1 MSTTASSQDQFKY
14 TTIAHSDHRYCC
26 PLSPAKA
33 RELIA
38 ALNLPQ
44 NALVLDAGC
53 GKAALLRELLQSMP
67 VRGVGVDI
75 NSQFLAEAARSW
87 AASNPNDPRL
97 TLIENRVERHPLPT
111 DGYDAII
118 CIGSSHVFGGFE
130 RCLATSMQ
138 WLKPSGVL
146 LIGEGYWKQS
156 PSDQY
161 LAILGATRDELTS
174 HSQNTQHA
182 LTHGYKL
189 LTSTISSD
197 DEWDQYEGLYYQ
209 TMMRHVAACPED
221 PDATAFGERAR
232 RWYDN
237 YQEAGRSTLGFG
249 YYLLENPPLP
259 R

>member
-1 MSTTASSQDQFKY
+1 MTASFQDQFKY

-38 ALNLPQ
+38 ALDLPP

-53 GKAALLRELLQSMP
+53 GKASLLRELLQSVP
-67 VRGVGVDI
+67 VRGVGIDI
-75 NSQFLAEAARSW
+75 NARFLAEAATAW

-97 TLIENRVERHPLPT
+97 ILIESRVEHHPLPT

-130 RCLATSMQ
+130 RCLATCMQ
-138 WLKPSGVL
+138 WLKPGGLL
-146 LIGEGYWKQS
+146 LIGEGYWKQP

-161 LAILGATRDELTS
+161 LAILGATPDELTS
-174 HSQNTQHA
+174 HSQNTQRA
-182 LTHGYKL
+182 LARGYKL
-189 LTSTISSD
+189 LISMVSSD

-209 TMMRHVAACPED
+209 AMMRHVKAYPED
-221 PDATAFGERAR
+221 PDAAVFGERAQH
-232 RWYDN
+232 WHAN
-237 YQEAGRSTLGFG
+237 YLASGKSTLGFG
-249 YYLLENPPLP
+249 YYLLEKP
-259 R
+259 

>member
-1 MSTTASSQDQFKY
+1 MTASSQDQFKY
-14 TTIAHSDHRYCC
+14 TTISHSEHRYCC

-38 ALNLPQ
+38 ALDLPP

-53 GKAALLRELLQSMP
+53 GKAALLRELVQSMP
-67 VRGVGVDI
+67 ARGVGVDI
-75 NSQFLAEAARSW
+75 NARFLAEAASAW
-87 AASNPNDPRL
+87 TASNPGDPRL
-97 TLIENRVERHPLPT
+97 TLVESQVEPHPLPT

-130 RCLATSMQ
+130 PCLSTCMQ
-138 WLKPSGVL
+138 WLKPGGL
-146 LIGEGYWKQS
+146 LLVGEGYWKQ
-156 PSDQY
+156 PPADQY

-174 HSQNTQHA
+174 HSQNAQRA
-182 LTHGYKL
+182 LAHGYKL

-209 TMMRHVAACPED
+209 TMMRHVTAYPAD
-221 PDATAFGERAR
+221 PDAAAFGERAQL
-232 RWYDN
+232 WYDN
-237 YQEAGRSTLGFG
+237 YQASGRSTLGFG
-249 YYLLENPPLP
+249 YYLLEKILLS